1 MLNALIFDEKN
12 ESVPFVFTRMQSVS
26 VRSCDFF
33 EAKMRAKTTGLI
45 VVVLSLTACTTWRS
59 IFEREP
65 DRALAT
71 WDGVRQSVIR
81 CATQGLTTTQQQEV
95 EAQLTKRKA
104 SRPLT
109 LVGGVVDVYVH
120 VIRQGKT
127 VPDGDISDA
136 IVNEQVKVLN
146 QDFAATGW
154 SFRLAA
160 TDRTTNVQWY
170 RRCHEPAVE
179 QAMKRSLRQG
189 GADKLNVYI
198 CMPNNRTLG
207 WSSLPHHY
215 GSSPHAD
222 GVVIAAATLPGGPAV
237 PFHQGGTLTHQVG
250 HWFGLYHTFQGG
262 CGQPNDVVADTP
274 PEQRP
279 AFTCKDARDSCPGD
293 GPDPV
298 QNFMDFADDQCAQ
311 RWTAGQDARMDAV
324 FTAFRVGL

>member
-1 MLNALIFDEKN
+1 MTSENLRGAVYSNLSISKFKTVVILIAVLML
-12 ESVPFVFTRMQSVS
+12 S
-26 VRSCDFF
+26 
-33 EAKMRAKTTGLI
+33 
-45 VVVLSLTACTTWRS
+45 ACTTLKR
-59 IFEREP
+59 FFMPEPER
-65 DRALAT
+65 AIAV
-71 WDGVRQSVIR
+71 WNGVRQTVVR
-81 CATQGLTTTQQQEV
+81 CATQDFTVEVQNEFETQLN
-95 EAQLTKRKA
+95 ARKA

-109 LVGGVVDVYVH
+109 LVGGIVDVYLH

-127 VPDGDISDA
+127 KADGDIPDA
-136 IVNEQVKVLN
+136 ILSEQIRRLN

-160 TDRTTNVQWY
+160 TDRTMNVQWY

-189 GADKLNVYI
+189 GADELNVYI
-198 CMPNNRTLG
+198 CMPNNRALG
-207 WSSLPHHY
+207 WSSWPHHY
-215 GSSPHAD
+215 GSLPQAD
-222 GVVIAAATLPGGPAV
+222 GVVIASATLPGGPAV

-262 CGQPNDVVADTP
+262 CGQLNDLVADTP

-279 AFTCKDARDSCPGD
+279 AFTCQDARDSCPGD

-311 RWTAGQDARMDAV
+311 RWTPGQDARMDAV